1 MSSLPGWEYT
11 RLKKLY
17 DVEHFVSRAGIKR
30 RREEIINC
38 LIVGCENWTEQVELN
53 AKDVGGLDE
62 WFDEMPEEKETYLA
76 CVKALTWLKR
86 PKEEPSD
93 E

>member
-17 DVEHFVSRAGIKR
+17 DVERLDGELG
-30 RREEIINC
+30 REEIIHC

-76 CVKALTWLKR
+76 CAKALAWLKTR
-86 PKEEPSD
+86 GMNNE
-93 E
+93 